1 MTPARQRRQRSAW
14 MTDADLTP
22 IPYLGTGLVTAEP
35 VKAGAVRQFRRPEGR
50 DLLGFQHAR
59 TVCDEVS
66 QVAGVRTVDRL
77 RPRIHQ

>member
-35 VKAGAVRQFRRPEGR
+35 VSRRGSS
-50 DLLGFQHAR
+50 
-59 TVCDEVS
+59 VS
-66 QVAGVRTVDRL
+66 ATGGT
-77 RPRIHQ
+77 